1 MTNNGFDYGLAIHLD
16 TYLPTLAEIKG
27 WAQGDDEQALYFQQ
41 FGWGQLEV
49 FPDCPRVQ
57 ARMPDLQLLFEEKYA
72 FRQVNRETMEQW
84 QVSLQTKF
92 DSYCRKMEYAY
103 ELRDRYLSKVS
114 DSVGA
119 AGRVTEL
126 HEGQDV
132 STVDNRQTYVDT
144 PDSIVNKSLQYAD
157 SLTKDEGNRRL
168 SYGHKITTT
177 TDDDRDLSDK
187 LSRTIDGYRDID
199 VEFINKFEDNFLNV
213 FY

>member
-1 MTNNGFDYGLAIHLD
+1 MSNDFGYGLAIHLD

-41 FGWGQLEV
+41 FGWNQLEV

-103 ELRDRYLSKVS
+103 ELRDRYLAKVT

-132 STVDNRQTYVDT
+132 STVDNKQTFVDT
-144 PDSIVNKSLQYAD
+144 PESAVNEA
-157 SLTKDEGNRRL
+157 
-168 SYGHKITTT
+168 
-177 TDDDRDLSDK
+177 
-187 LSRTIDGYRDID
+187 
-199 VEFINKFEDNFLNV
+199 LN
-213 FY
+213 